1 MTPPLHPAPGPQ
13 AAELLSALD
22 DEMARTR
29 PLLERLPADR
39 LDWRPHPRSR
49 TAGALALHLAS
60 IPGWAGTLLGK
71 DGYDMADDPAHGA
84 EASATKEEVLA
95 RFDANVARARATIAA
110 CPEER
115 LLEPWT
121 LRGDG
126 QARRAMTRGAALRV
140 FLLDH
145 GIHHR
150 AQLGVYLRLLD
161 VPLPAL
167 YGSSA
172 DETA

>member
-1 MTPPLHPAPGPQ
+1 MTPPLHPAPGPR

-29 PLLERLPADR
+29 LVLERLPAER

-60 IPGWAGTLLGK
+60 IPGWAGTLLEE
-71 DGYDMADDPAHGA
+71 DGYDLAGDPASGA
-84 EASATKEEVLA
+84 EAAATREEVLA
-95 RFDANVARARATIAA
+95 RFDANVARARTAIAT

-115 LLEPWT
+115 LLEPWA
-121 LRGDG
+121 LRRDG
-126 QARRAMTRGAALRV
+126 QVRRAMTRSAALRV
-140 FLLDH
+140 YLLDH
-145 GIHHR
+145 VIHHR

-172 DETA
+172 DESA